1 MGFPWPFP
9 GLDFAIYPQARR
21 YVRPNRVRHPTDCEF
36 ASGCSPPRLMATQL
50 PSATGSGHLPEGDFH
65 PSDRACFPGARMPAF
80 AGMTNP
86 RQAAGNAP
94 EGIRLQSSV
103 KKPHL
108 GHLGPFIGRCRLGHF
123 AMTLGFKLGDEHTA
137 FPLTELFTYEQVP
150 WPCKTLRICCFRG

>member
-65 PSDRACFPGARMPAF
+65 PSDRACFPGARTPVF
-80 AGMTNP
+80 TGVTTFY
-86 RQAAGNAP
+86 
-94 EGIRLQSSV
+94 ETV
-103 KKPHL
+103 KVELHWYEAH
-108 GHLGPFIGRCRLGHF
+108 GIGRKKMKIKRFLG
-123 AMTLGFKLGDEHTA
+123 
-137 FPLTELFTYEQVP
+137 
-150 WPCKTLRICCFRG
+150 